1 MNQLKQRSLDLMKKW
16 CDSLL
21 SYQVEN
27 KSEYLDGAL
36 LCPACHVVHGRIADL
51 CYPLT
56 TLYIYT
62 GEKRYLDAADK
73 FIDWTEY
80 NLKRPDGSYNN
91 DAGSVWKG
99 ITAFSATAIGDCLYH
114 FADKLPPKLASKW
127 RDIFVRLSDFC
138 HYYFDSF
145 NPNINYFAGAACEL
159 ALALKITGDKRYLD
173 KANHWERFCRD
184 YFDEN
189 GLFYGEGK
197 PLDLLTDKGCRAID
211 IGYNLEE
218 SMPLL
223 LRHAILTEN
232 EDKIDFYKARM
243 IDHLEFLLPDGAL
256 DNSFGTRHNKWTY
269 WGSRTSDGVAEGLAL
284 MLDDPRFAKA
294 CDLVVG
300 QYEACTHDGLLV
312 PPMQSDAGE
321 PPCLHHSFCHA
332 KALAAV
338 VNAEAEPAD
347 FSDTVL
353 SCETEYGVKSFQS
366 GNLLL
371 VSKYGW
377 RATFSSIDIV
387 FYRGAENYGGSM
399 NLLWHKSTGPICAAT
414 MHEYVPSE
422 PLNMQYLRHSDSSPC
437 MTPRIVI
444 GNYSSDC
451 DKSVL
456 LTHMSY
462 SDKLIVNAH
471 GEDWWVDF
479 SFAQNKL
486 TIEARCDRSFDYY
499 LPLICDHETEAVLSD
514 NRLTVGQLSLTCDG
528 KLSADTDKRVYN
540 QVGGF
545 EYLPVKLSAE
555 KRFIATLELN

>member
-16 CDSLL
+16 CDTLL

-73 FIDWTEY
+73 LIDWTEY

-114 FADKLPPKLASKW
+114 FADKLPPELASKW

-138 HYYFDSF
+138 HYYFDSY

-159 ALALKITGDKRYLD
+159 ALAWKITGDKRYLD

-284 MLDDPRFAKA
+284 MLDDPHFAKA
-294 CDLVVG
+294 CDLVVR
-300 QYEACTHDGLLV
+300 QYESCTHDGLLV

-338 VNAEAEPAD
+338 VNSETEPAD

-399 NLLWHKSTGPICAAT
+399 NLLWHKAIGPICAAT

-451 DKSVL
+451 DKSVV

-462 SDKLIVNAH
+462 SDKLIVTAH

-479 SFAQNKL
+479 TFAQNKL
-486 TIEARCDRSFDYY
+486 TIEARCDRPFEYY
-499 LPLICDHETEAVLSD
+499 LPLICDHKTEAILSD

-528 KLSADTDKRVYN
+528 KLSAETDKRVYN

-545 EYLPVKLSAE
+545 EYVPVKLSAE
-555 KRFIATLELN
+555 KRLIATLELN